1 MKRSF
6 WPAVT
11 AATLTAATA
20 AASLTAGP
28 AAFAGTALSA
38 APLVTRAAAP
48 VSARTAILI
57 NGDQLVVTSAGGPEH
72 GLVVPPPGG
81 GLADPLMTISLGGQA
96 YEIPAA
102 ALPYLG
108 RGLDPSLFD
117 VTALLR
123 QETDRRIPLRI
134 GYAGRPPAL
143 PGVTVTSSGGGI
155 ARGYLTASSA
165 RAFGAA
171 LARQFAAD
179 QARSSYGTDGMFAGG
194 VSVSLPGAAPPP
206 AVRPDQALD
215 TLTVTASNLAG
226 QPDNGGTVTVIN
238 VDNNALNTNLQQLQK
253 VFANGSATFS
263 EPAGHYC
270 AVATFFEWTG
280 NKITGMRA
288 VILPQFTVSGDTSVH
303 VAERSASSEVTAVT
317 PHKAVTNFVTLT
329 LLRLAATGVSPAAP
343 PVSWAWTVFTQPL
356 WVTPTTRRPSAG
368 TLQTVTDETLTSP
381 AGAPGTPWE
390 YDLAYQSSGIIPPQ
404 RHVVQPSGL
413 AVVDQNDYLDT
424 TADGYMYREA
434 ETQVQT
440 QTPQFSN
447 PVTLA
452 LPGQRVDY
460 TSAGPGLAWTSTLVQ
475 DPEGVTGGT
484 LQFSGEQIYWPGER
498 VNEDLNAYPLH
509 PGAFTDPIGAAYIGY
524 QAVSA
529 ARSGNTVT
537 LMLTPFTDNTPGD
550 VGTGFGTGFGAP
562 VTGTYQIDDNG
573 AQVAAGDAT
582 TALVWQATVAQS
594 PSVIRFVL
602 DAAEPASALS
612 SRTRT
617 VWTWPSS
624 PPAARALPP
633 QWFCPSSYLDGFST
647 DCTAQ
652 PLLTLEYSVAGMG
665 LDGSVRPG
673 RQALGLTVGHLQL
686 AKAAP
691 VTGATVQV
699 SLNDGATWQEA
710 AVTGGW
716 GRYQAAFTV
725 PAPAGGNASYV
736 TLRVT
741 ARDAAGGEI
750 TETIWRAYEVTP

>member
-1 MKRSF
+1 MKRSV
-6 WPAVT
+6 WAAVT
-11 AATLTAATA
+11 AATLTAA
-20 AASLTAGP
+20 ASLTAGQ

-38 APLVTRAAAP
+38 PPLVARAAAP
-48 VSARTAILI
+48 VTARTAILI
-57 NGDQLVVTSAGGPEH
+57 NGDRLVVTSAGGPEH

-81 GLADPLMTISLGGQA
+81 SLATPLMTLSLAGQA

-108 RGLDPSLFD
+108 HGLDPSLFD
-117 VTALLR
+117 VTGLLR
-123 QETDRRIPLRI
+123 QENDGRLPVQID
-134 GYAGRPPAL
+134 YAGRLPAL
-143 PGVTVTSSGGGI
+143 PGVTVTTSGGGI

-165 RAFGAA
+165 VAFGAA

-179 QARSSYGTDGMFAGG
+179 QARASYGTDGLFASG

-238 VDNNALNTNLQQLQK
+238 VDNNALNTGASQAVQTF
-253 VFANGSATFS
+253 VNGSATYRL
-263 EPAGHYC
+263 PAGDYC
-270 AVATFFEWTG
+270 AFATFFERAG
-280 NKITGMRA
+280 PKITAVRA
-288 VILPQFTVSGDTSVH
+288 VILPQFAVSGNTTVH
-303 VAERSASSEVTAVT
+303 LAESSASSEVAAVT
-317 PHKAVTNFVTLT
+317 PHQAVTSIATFTV
-329 LLRLAATGVSPAAP
+329 LRPAAAGVSPAAP
-343 PVSWAWTVFTQPL
+343 PVSWAWTVFAQPL
-356 WVTPTTRRPSAG
+356 WVTPTTRRPTAG

-381 AGAPGTPWE
+381 AGTPGTPYE

-404 RHVVQPSGL
+404 RHLVQPSGL

-424 TADGYMYREA
+424 TADGYLYRA
-434 ETQVQT
+434 ARTQAQT
-440 QTPQFSN
+440 QTAQFET
-447 PVTLA
+447 PVTVA

-460 TSAGPGLAWTSTLVQ
+460 TSAGPGLAWTTTLVQ
-475 DPEGVTGGT
+475 NPVGATGGT
-484 LQFSGEQIYWPGER
+484 LQFSGEQVYWPGER
-498 VNEDLNAYPLH
+498 ASQDLNAYPLH
-509 PGAFTDPIGAAYIGY
+509 PGAFTDPVGTRYVGY

-550 VGTGFGTGFGAP
+550 VGPGFGTGFGAP

-573 AQVAAGDAT
+573 VLVAAGDAT

-602 DAAEPASALS
+602 DAARPASALS
-612 SRTRT
+612 TRTET
-617 VWTWPSS
+617 VWTWHSS
-624 PPAARALPP
+624 PPAAQALPP

-665 LDGSVRPG
+665 LDGSARPG
-673 RQALGLTVGHLQL
+673 RQLLGITVGHLQL
-686 AKAAP
+686 ARATP

-699 SLNDGATWQEA
+699 SFDDGARWQDA

-716 GRYQAAFTV
+716 GHYLAAFTA
-725 PAPAGGNASYV
+725 PAPAASTAAYV

-741 ARDAAGGEI
+741 ARDAAGGQI
-750 TETIWRAYEVTP
+750 SETIWRAYEITP